1 MNLKLFFKK
10 TSEVAMIYT
19 IGCSIGITTGLSIYK
34 FIVFPTINYKNNKYD
49 KENI

>member
-1 MNLKLFFKK
+1 MNFKLFLKK
-10 TSEVAMIYT
+10 TSETAMIYT
-19 IGCSIGITTGLSIYK
+19 MGITIGITTGLSIYK